1 MSMKCIKCGSEK
13 THSSRVRSGERTAG
27 MWFQKPIRCRECKE
41 RFWVPNL
48 NAYLAAASM
57 AGVGGLLIAV
67 VWLIITNNMDEY
79 YGSVTDAVDMSE
91 IADKPEKPAFAN
103 AKPQQSP
110 AKPANDA
117 RTGGLK
123 SPGDP
128 DIGGEARKPQ
138 ASSKTN
144 RVDDHHFAVQLYEE
158 SAENGD
164 IDAQYKLGLLY
175 LTGNGALQ
183 DFAEA
188 AKWLKLAA
196 EQGYALA
203 QYELGLIYRSGYGLA
218 IDQVQS
224 YVWLNLA
231 AAAGVQQA
239 VGARDDVMRSLNTKQ
254 LAQAQKISRDWLV
267 SRAKSKSSAAEKS
280 TRSGESASGPAGR
293 KTPPQNQADQGGHAG
308 SSPPAMEAKPQD

>member
-1 MSMKCIKCGSEK
+1 MSRKCIKCGSEK
-13 THSSRVRSGERTAG
+13 THNSRVRSGERTAG
-27 MWFQKPIRCRECKE
+27 MWFRKPIRCRECKE
-41 RFWVPNL
+41 RFWVRNT

-57 AGVGGLLIAV
+57 LGIGGLLIGV
-67 VWLIITNNMDEY
+67 VWLVITNNIDEY
-79 YGSVTDAVDMSE
+79 YGSMTDAAE
-91 IADKPEKPAFAN
+91 IADVPAE
-103 AKPQQSP
+103 
-110 AKPANDA
+110 
-117 RTGGLK
+117 TGK
-123 SPGDP
+123 SVSA
-128 DIGGEARKPQ
+128 ARKPQ
-138 ASSKTN
+138 PQHTTPKQSNQGNIAGSKSSDGPDISAGARKPQDFPKTN

-164 IDAQYKLGLLY
+164 SDAQYKLGLLY

-203 QYELGLIYRSGYGLA
+203 QYELGLIYRNGSGMA

-239 VGARDDVMRSLNTKQ
+239 VAARDDVMRSLNTRQ
-254 LAQAQKISRDWLV
+254 LAQAQKISRDWLALRTK
-267 SRAKSKSSAAEKS
+267 SRSSATGKS
-280 TRSGESASGPAGR
+280 TRPAESPSGPTGR
-293 KTPPQNQADQGGHAG
+293 KALPQNQAGQVG
-308 SSPPAMEAKPQD
+308 SPPLSMEAAPQE